1 MMTASTTLP
10 AWRLALQDRRVRI
23 VDVARA
29 IGVVP
34 RTIVRWRD
42 GRTVPRRIELI
53 ALCAVLGI
61 SADDAFCEVEITV
74 KK

>member
-1 MMTASTTLP
+1 MTRLTSFP

-29 IGVVP
+29 MGVVP
-34 RTIVRWRD
+34 RTIMRWRD
-42 GRTVPRRIELI
+42 GRTAPRRIDLV